1 MFKFLKYVSTCVLR
15 DFALLLWGKFQI
27 QGQNYWVWLLGH
39 DSCRTVWTIPVEFGE
54 DDYTA
59 VCWTSSLVRSVPSSF
74 MCFSSAFLTHCARGQ
89 MSFLQCG
96 FIFLYHCSV
105 LHGSIFLK
113 LNFPYIPWINPTYLD
128 DVLILY
134 TVIVN

>member
-1 MFKFLKYVSTCVLR
+1 MCFKGLCAFTLGEISDTG
-15 DFALLLWGKFQI
+15 AELLGLTP
-27 QGQNYWVWLLGH
+27 LGH